1 MANWGAKR
9 KRSFVQAE
17 AAAAT
22 KLAVSTRLAAMQSAK
37 QKHDRRSSWSEPGSA
52 RFNAL
57 LAVAARMF
65 QESYPDSASETV
77 PSTKRVRSNHFKSHI
92 QNATSVRAQQLRLPA
107 LKIKVPFAVQDAAAE
122 GHTAQP
128 QQHRRLNN
136 PAHMDSDSSA
146 CSATSSELGV
156 RILASRDSNTTP
168 IQHTIVR
175 QQPPIKL
182 YLQTSSGLP
191 RVLTHDQPPYQVGSM
206 PVTASVHRRKRKPF
220 MGSLSPQTP
229 KSQQIRGKHSLKDI
243 KATDF
248 VCYACNTRSTP
259 TWRWFRDRLVC
270 NACGLRFARGK
281 ARMQL
286 HQQ

>member
-1 MANWGAKR
+1 MNANIR
-9 KRSFVQAE
+9 
-17 AAAAT
+17 
-22 KLAVSTRLAAMQSAK
+22 LSTTFCCA
-37 QKHDRRSSWSEPGSA
+37 A

-168 IQHTIVR
+168 IQRTIVR

-191 RVLTHDQPPYQVGSM
+191 RVLTHDQPPYQVSAD
-206 PVTASVHRRKRKPF
+206 PCTVHGPLCCH
-220 MGSLSPQTP
+220 MCQICCLTCQAYVLSAQHYAI
-229 KSQQIRGKHSLKDI
+229 QQL
-243 KATDF
+243 A
-248 VCYACNTRSTP
+248 
-259 TWRWFRDRLVC
+259 
-270 NACGLRFARGK
+270 
-281 ARMQL
+281 
-286 HQQ
+286 